1 MPKPKKSKTKKAA
14 KNTVTKKKVAPKR
27 RVQKSSGTRKSPLGK
42 KAEIVRRPRSSV
54 SRATQAGDL
63 QGLSRKAEVDS
74 ESVNDLLEEGNAW
87 EAGIVK
93 GVEDSPNADEGEVRT
108 REVLEDDVP
117 EEYLDKD

>member
-1 MPKPKKSKTKKAA
+1 MPKQKKSKPKKAGKKPVAKKKAA
-14 KNTVTKKKVAPKR
+14 PKS
-27 RVQKSSGTRKSPLGK
+27 RVQKSSGTRKSPLGT
-42 KAEIVRRPRSSV
+42 KAEIVRRPRSSG

-93 GVEDSPNADEGEVRT
+93 GIEDSPLADEGEVRT